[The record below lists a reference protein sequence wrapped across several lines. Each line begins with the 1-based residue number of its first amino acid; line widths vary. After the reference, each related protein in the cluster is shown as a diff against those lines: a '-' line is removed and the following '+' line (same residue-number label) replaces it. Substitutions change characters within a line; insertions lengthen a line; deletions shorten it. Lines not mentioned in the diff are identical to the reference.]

1 MEDFNRDGRE
11 DKNVEETYIRRHERG
26 EWHREKKKDRK
37 GVENPPSFNKKTNV
51 RDKMCRNDTTETLI
65 TEVIKGRR
73 VDTNGVGKFAK
84 G

>member
-1 MEDFNRDGRE
+1 M
-11 DKNVEETYIRRHERG
+11 
-26 EWHREKKKDRK
+26 
-37 GVENPPSFNKKTNV
+37 ENPPSFNKKTNV